1 MNTNLHPRGIF
12 SAALTPLDADLL
24 PDHTRFVA
32 HCHRLLA
39 EGCDGIA
46 LLGTTC
52 EANSFPVM
60 IAASNKASRFL
71 KMPSLKVMP
80 DTKLQDDGWRRMHRP
95 LLPPTQEET
104 TALLKG

>member
-1 MNTNLHPRGIF
+1 MSMNLHPRSVF

-39 EGCDGIA
+39 EGCNGIA
-46 LLGTTC
+46 LLGTTG
-52 EANSFPVM
+52 EANSFPVI
-60 IAASNKASRFL
+60 IAASKKASRFV

-80 DTKLQDDGWRRMHRP
+80 IRN
-95 LLPPTQEET
+95 
-104 TALLKG
+104 